1 MKLLRALFYQYYWWQ
16 KRKENDES
24 FVPVLA
30 VLCLLVPLFG
40 IVGFIAIFADV
51 TGLVILQKY
60 DIKMVIFTMFILGLA
75 VSWWLFL
82 RRKQYK
88 TIAQEHD
95 IYDKTMYQTLAILYP
110 VLSAILFFIGLYIGY
125 LHNREAE
132 HIESIHIRAEDA
144 TPTIDSIKG
153 KNVYVS
159 YRKFPG
165 GDSILPYDR
174 VMLGESLIDHDNLK
188 FNYHFQN
195 IK

>member
-16 KRKENDES
+16 MRKENDES

-51 TGLVILQKY
+51 IGLVILQKY
-60 DIKMVIFTMFILGLA
+60 DIKMTIFAMFILGLA

-110 VLSAILFFIGLYIGY
+110 ILSAILFFIGLYIGY
-125 LHNREAE
+125 LHNSEAE

-153 KNVYVS
+153 KDVYVS
-159 YRKFPG
+159 YHNFPWN
-165 GDSILPYDR
+165 DTILTYDR
-174 VMLGESLIDHDNLK
+174 VMLGESLIAHDKLK
-188 FNYHFQN
+188 FNDHFRN

>member
-30 VLCLLVPLFG
+30 VLCILAPLFG

-51 TGLVILQKY
+51 TGLVILQKC
-60 DIKMVIFTMFILGLA
+60 DIKMTIFAMSILGLA

-125 LHNREAE
+125 LHNTA
-132 HIESIHIRAEDA
+132 
-144 TPTIDSIKG
+144 
-153 KNVYVS
+153 
-159 YRKFPG
+159 
-165 GDSILPYDR
+165 
-174 VMLGESLIDHDNLK
+174 MLS
-188 FNYHFQN
+188 Q
-195 IK
+195 